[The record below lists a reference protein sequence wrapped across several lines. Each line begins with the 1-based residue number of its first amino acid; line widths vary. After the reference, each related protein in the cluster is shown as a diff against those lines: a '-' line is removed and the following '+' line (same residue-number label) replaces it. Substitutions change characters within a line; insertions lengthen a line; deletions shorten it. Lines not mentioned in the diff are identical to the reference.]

1 MSTSLPASLTF
12 DTPVGNNQTARQ
24 GAQQTGQPMDFQD
37 LPLFRVD
44 DPETSKQGAADVAIR
59 QGSQCW
65 ALLASYDRHRLNGLT
80 AEEAGKVT
88 EWKGHTMHGLRVCYW
103 KRVSDLLNKGLIE
116 DAGTTRQSDSGS
128 MQRVNRITAEGV
140 RLLRA

>member
-1 MSTSLPASLTF
+1 MMSF
-12 DTPVGNNQTARQ
+12 D
-24 GAQQTGQPMDFQD
+24 D
-37 LPLFRVD
+37 LPLFRTA
-44 DPETSKQGAADVAIR
+44 DPETSAQGAKDVQVR

-65 ALLASYDRHRLNGLT
+65 ALLRTYDTHRINGLT
-80 AEEAGKVT
+80 AEEAGKQT
-88 EWKGHTMHGLRVCYW
+88 EWKGHTMHSLRVCYW

-116 DAGTTRQSDSGS
+116 DAGMTRPSDSGS

>member
-1 MSTSLPASLTF
+1 MNRK
-12 DTPVGNNQTARQ
+12 NND
-24 GAQQTGQPMDFQD
+24 MDFQD

-44 DPETSKQGAADVAIR
+44 DPETSRQGATDIAVR

-65 ALLASYDRHRLNGLT
+65 ALLKTYDTHRINGLT
-80 AEEAGKVT
+80 AEEAGKLT

-116 DAGTTRQSDSGS
+116 DADMTRPADSGS
-128 MQRVNRITAEGV
+128 LQRVNRITAEGV
-140 RLLRA
+140 RLLRETK